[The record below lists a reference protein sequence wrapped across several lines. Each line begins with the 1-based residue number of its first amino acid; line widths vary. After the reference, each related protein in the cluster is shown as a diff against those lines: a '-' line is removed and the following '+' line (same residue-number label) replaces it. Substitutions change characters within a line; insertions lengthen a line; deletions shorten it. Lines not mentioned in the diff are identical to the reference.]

1 MATAAAAGPA
11 TAPRLLRSF
20 SDARIDEDPQAALEE
35 LTKALEQK
43 PDDDQYYCQR
53 AYCYI
58 LLGKYCDA
66 ITDAKKSLELN
77 PNNASALLRKGICE
91 YHEKNYAAALET
103 FSEGQKLDSA
113 DTDFIVW
120 IKRCQEAQ
128 NGSQSEVS
136 ASQQTHQ
143 SKIKYDWYQTDS
155 QVIITLMIKNVQKND
170 VNVEFSE
177 RELSALVKLPSG
189 EDYNLKLT
197 LLHPIVPE
205 HSTFRVLSTKIE
217 IKMKKPEAVRW
228 EKLEGQGEVPK
239 PKQFIADVKNLYPSS
254 SHYTKNWDKLVG
266 EIKEEEKNE
275 KLEGDAALNKL
286 FQQIYSDGS
295 DEVKRAMNKSFMES
309 GGTVLS
315 TNWSDVG
322 KRKVEI
328 NPPDDMEWKKY

>member
-1 MATAAAAGPA
+1 MAAAAAGPA
-11 TAPRLLRSF
+11 TAPRFFQSF
-20 SDARIDEDPQAALEE
+20 SDNLIDEDPQAALEE

-43 PDDDQYYCQR
+43 PDDAQYYCQR
-53 AYCYI
+53 AYCHI
-58 LLGKYCDA
+58 LLGNYSDA
-66 ITDAKKSLELN
+66 GADAKTSLKLN
-77 PNNASALLRKGICE
+77 PNNSTAMLRKGICE

-103 FSEGQKLDSA
+103 FTEGQKLDSA
-113 DTDFIVW
+113 DTNFTTW

-128 NGSQSEVS
+128 HGSEPEVS
-136 ASQQTHQ
+136 VSQRT
-143 SKIKYDWYQTDS
+143 SPKIKYDWYQTES

-177 RELSALVKLPSG
+177 KELSALVKLPSG
-189 EDYNLKLT
+189 EDYNLKLR
-197 LLHPIVPE
+197 LLHPIIPE
-205 HSTFRVLSTKIE
+205 QSTFKVLSTKIE
-217 IKMKKPEAVRW
+217 IKMKKPEAIRW
-228 EKLEGQGEVPK
+228 EKLEGQGEVPTS
-239 PKQFIADVKNLYPSS
+239 KQFIADVKNLYPSS
-254 SHYTKNWDKLVG
+254 SHYTRNWDKLVG